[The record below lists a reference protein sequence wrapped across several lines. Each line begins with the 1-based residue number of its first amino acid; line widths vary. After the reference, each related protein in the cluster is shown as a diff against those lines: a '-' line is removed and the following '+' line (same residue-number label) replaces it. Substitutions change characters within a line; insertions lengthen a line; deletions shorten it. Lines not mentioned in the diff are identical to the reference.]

1 MGNLGGGHAIL
12 VFKLTSTQDLLMED
26 SEVSFN
32 AGSTTPGIQSQSGT
46 LEIYRSRFEGN
57 AGRAIYLLGSGPNQQ
72 DVTIQDCEF
81 VDNRS
86 DQPALLLS
94 DPFTVLIERN
104 LFLRNANVGGATGAG
119 IVLNSCFGP
128 IRNNTFAHDSTLA
141 GYGAAIYLASYGGT
155 ISENTFYGCYADP
168 ARAGSAILFG
178 SGSTNVVF
186 RNNIVTACGGTG
198 IAWTQP
204 GEAPQYSCNGIWG
217 NSGGLGDYVP
227 DATDRFLD
235 PQFCDQMLL
244 DFTLSDASPYAPAN
258 SPSCGQV
265 GAFGPACGAV
275 GIEQTSWG
283 KIKSLY
289 R

>member
-12 VFKLTSTQDLLMED
+12 VFAYASVQDLLLED

-57 AGRAIYLLGSGPNQQ
+57 AGRAVYLSGTTNQQ

-86 DQPALLLS
+86 DQAAVAIL

-104 LFLRNANVGGATGAG
+104 TFLRNTDTSGAG
-119 IVLNSCFGP
+119 AALFLSDCFGP
-128 IRNNTFAHDSTLA
+128 IRNNLFAFDSTLA
-141 GYGAAIYLASYGGT
+141 GYGAAIYMSDYGGV

-168 ARAGSAILFG
+168 TRGGSAIRMG
-178 SGSTNVVF
+178 SGASNATF
-186 RNNIVTACGGTG
+186 RNNIVAACGGSG
-198 IAWTQP
+198 IAWVQR
-204 GEAPQYSCNGIWG
+204 GETPQFSCNGIWA

-235 PQFCDQMLL
+235 PLFCDAPLL

-258 SPSCGQV
+258 SPNCGQV

-283 KIKSLY
+283 MIKSLY